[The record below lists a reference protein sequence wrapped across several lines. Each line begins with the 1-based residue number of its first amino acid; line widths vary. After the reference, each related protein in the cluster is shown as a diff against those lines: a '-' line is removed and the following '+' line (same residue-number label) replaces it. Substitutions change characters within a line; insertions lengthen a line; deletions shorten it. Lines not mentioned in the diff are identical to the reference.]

1 MNARLQLAHWY
12 KLVFYAQSTG
22 TDMRKHETYCE
33 SLNSV
38 YVANISS
45 TLKNVVCHWL
55 QALRRCMS
63 LFPNGSCSKERLDL
77 GLPREATVSTSVKC
91 SHVKACE
98 DHVWK
103 QTQHNVEADKWC
115 RETVA
120 YKSATAPELCQTRC
134 RIVQIRGEI
143 LNAWFCCDHKC
154 YGRWNKSLPPLGS
167 VFLFF
172 IGGGGALHNCQENKR
187 ETC

>member
-1 MNARLQLAHWY
+1 MLSVTGLTVSFHLA
-12 KLVFYAQSTG
+12 V
-22 TDMRKHETYCE
+22 
-33 SLNSV
+33 N
-38 YVANISS
+38 
-45 TLKNVVCHWL
+45 

-172 IGGGGALHNCQENKR
+172 IGGGGGGGGGAHCITVKKTRERLAKGDGGGVIYLSLTLSPPEWLLH
-187 ETC
+187 